1 MAVMEFQNVCKAYK
15 LGAGRGSLRD
25 AIPNLARRLLGRNG
39 ANDEQIFWAINDVSF
54 EMEQGQTL
62 ALIGANG
69 AGKTTIL
76 KLLSKVTRPTSG
88 HIKVNGRLSALIEL
102 GAGFHPDLTGREN
115 IYLNSSILGLDKK
128 EVDAKFD
135 SIVAFSEL
143 EKFLDTPVKRYS
155 SGMYVRLGF
164 AIAIHIEPE
173 VLLVDEVLAVGDM
186 AFQRKCLDKMSEIRS
201 KGSTI
206 VFVSH
211 NMRTVQSLCNQ
222 ALWLEKGQIRQI
234 GDIQPIV
241 AAYTDEMNRII
252 SAGRLEQY
260 SDTERRGSGEVQFT
274 AIRLRNSDG
283 IETDAFRM
291 GEKLVVEIDYR
302 TRQRVLSPSF
312 DVAIYAD
319 NGARVCTATTR
330 LSGCAPDYLE
340 GEGVARCIFDSIP
353 FVPGGYSVTV
363 ALFDREDLKPYD
375 QWYRAVAFAVDSELI
390 GDARW
395 YLSQEH
401 HGVVYLSPDWEYQKA
416 QKITPSLDL
425 PDYEKT

>member
-1 MAVMEFQNVCKAYK
+1 MAIVEFRDVRKAYS
-15 LGAGRGSLRD
+15 LGSGRGSLRD
-25 AIPNLARRLLGRNG
+25 AVPNLARRLVGRNG
-39 ANDEQIFWAINDVSF
+39 VGDEQILWALDSVSF
-54 EMEQGQTL
+54 EVKRGETL

-115 IYLNSSILGLDKK
+115 IYLNGSILGLDKK
-128 EVDAKFD
+128 EIAAKFD

-164 AIAIHIEPE
+164 AIAIHVEPE

-211 NMRTVQSLCNQ
+211 NMRTVQSLCNR
-222 ALWLEKGQIRQI
+222 ALWLEKGRVRQM
-234 GDIQPIV
+234 GDVQPVV
-241 AAYTDEMNRII
+241 AAYTDEMNRAI
-252 SAGRLEQY
+252 SAGRLGQY
-260 SDTERRGSGEVQFT
+260 SSTERRGSGEVQFT
-274 AIRLRNSDG
+274 IIRLLNGDENETSAFQMGDTLV
-283 IETDAFRM
+283 IEM
-291 GEKLVVEIDYR
+291 GYHAH
-302 TRQRVLSPSF
+302 QRVLSPSF

-319 NGARVCTATTR
+319 NGARVCTATSR
-330 LSGCAPDYLE
+330 LSGCTSDHLA
-340 GEGVARCIFDSIP
+340 GEGVVRCAFDSIP
-353 FVPGGYSVTV
+353 LVPGGYSVSV
-363 ALFDREDLKPYD
+363 ALFDQEDLNPYD
-375 QWYRAVAFAVDSELI
+375 QWYRAVAFTVDSELI

-395 YLSQEH
+395 HLSQEH
-401 HGVVYLSPDWEYQKA
+401 HGVVYLPPDWEYR
-416 QKITPSLDL
+416 IV
-425 PDYEKT
+425 